1 MNEKLKDILS
11 TLYNEPEKFYW
22 SCVENLVNKTL
33 PNVNFEGIYCTLG
46 KLAFN
51 GYDSMVDFAEV
62 IKGQFRSF
70 NPDYIVNLNDKIS
83 SFSKALIDITDSESL
98 YNKISNLAQ
107 DGILGTA
114 FMNNL
119 KAILSNEENCKDA
132 YSPIIASLILSK
144 LDKKDFDNY
153 IEIDK
158 FATLIIIAIVY
169 AGENKNLPKNVEEL
183 RNRSLEIIE
192 KIDLKKHKDA
202 QTLLNSY
209 SVFSALAISPR
220 FVFEIR
226 RFARYTEDIDK
237 DDDVMIY
244 YENCIAKP
252 LISQKSTIKQ
262 GTNIIDALK
271 GKDLTKNSSVIEY
284 VLQKIEEKAYTRFNL
299 LPPDIVL
306 IGEIVFLILCNQLNV
321 NIDDKI
327 LFAIV
332 NPICKFQRLSFSE
345 NFRSNVD
352 ISKKIAIEIL
362 GEEIK

>member
-1 MNEKLKDILS
+1 MNEKLNDILS
-11 TLYNEPEKFYW
+11 TLYNEPDKFYW
-22 SCVENLVNKTL
+22 CCVKNLVNKTL

-46 KLAFN
+46 MLAFN
-51 GYDSMVDFAEV
+51 GYYSMADFAEV

-70 NPDYIVNLNDKIS
+70 IPDYIVNLNDKIS
-83 SFSKALIDITDSESL
+83 SFSKKLINITDSKSL

-107 DGILGTA
+107 DGIVGKV

-144 LDKKDFDNY
+144 LEEKDSINY
-153 IEIDK
+153 DEINK
-158 FATLIIIAIVY
+158 FATLIFIAIVY

-192 KIDLKKHKDA
+192 KIDIKKHKDA

-209 SVFSALAISPR
+209 SVFSALAIFPR
-220 FVFEIR
+220 FAKIR
-226 RFARYTEDIDK
+226 CRARYSEDIDK
-237 DDDVMIY
+237 DDNVMIY
-244 YENCIAKP
+244 YENCITKP
-252 LISQKSTIKQ
+252 LISQKTTIKQ

-271 GKDLTKNSSVIEY
+271 GKDLIKNSSVIEY
-284 VLQKIEEKAYTRFNL
+284 VLQEIEKKAYTRFKV
-299 LPPDIVL
+299 LPPYTAL

-332 NPICKFQRLSFSE
+332 NPISKFKRLSSSK

-352 ISKKIAIEIL
+352 ISKKIATEIL